1 VPISAEHTTD
11 PSVLLATA
19 GEFLRSRPVEHN
31 VFLSI
36 VEARIAEP
44 LPGRYWW
51 VVDDGAVVGAAFQ
64 SPLDFFAGIT
74 PMSRAATDAIADAMA
89 STAPDLPG
97 VIGDAA
103 TAATFA
109 GTWASRLHTP
119 ANPEEGQRI
128 YRLRT
133 LVPPR
138 DVPGSLR
145 PASAADRDT
154 LVRWTLGFDRDT
166 GLSQPGTDAET
177 AADHNL
183 RAGRMVVWDHDGAV
197 SMALTR
203 GPVEGVARVGL
214 VYTPPEHRGRG
225 YASACVAGVS
235 AHVLATDSDS
245 CILYT
250 QLSNA
255 TSNAIYRAI
264 GYEPVLEVVRYR
276 FG

>member
-11 PSVLLATA
+11 PSALLAAA
-19 GEFLRSRPVEHN
+19 GNFLRSRPVEHN

-36 VEARIAEP
+36 VDARIAEP

-51 VVDDGAVVGAAFQ
+51 VVDDGVVVGAAFQ
-64 SPLDFFAGIT
+64 SPLDFFSGIT

-89 STAPDLPG
+89 ATAPSLPG

-119 ANPEEGQRI
+119 AHPEEGQRI
-128 YRLRT
+128 YCLRT
-133 LVPPR
+133 LVPPH

-154 LVRWTLGFDRDT
+154 LVRWTRGFDRDT
-166 GLSQPGTDAET
+166 GLGQPGTDTEAS
-177 AADHNL
+177 ADHNL
-183 RAGRMVVWDHDGAV
+183 RAGRIVFWDHDGPV

-203 GPVEGVARVGL
+203 APVEGVARVGL

-225 YASACVAGVS
+225 FASACVAAVS

-250 QLSNA
+250 QLANP

-264 GYEPVLEVVRYR
+264 ATSP
-276 FG
+276 FSKW